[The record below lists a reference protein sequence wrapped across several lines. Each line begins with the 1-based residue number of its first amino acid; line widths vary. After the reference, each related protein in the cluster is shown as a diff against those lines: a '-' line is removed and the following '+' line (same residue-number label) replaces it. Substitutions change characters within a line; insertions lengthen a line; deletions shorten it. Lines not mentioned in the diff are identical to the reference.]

1 MARGLPDIEKKSKPM
16 EKITIISAAV
26 VFVMLI
32 ATMTDSIA
40 TQKKI
45 SDKKLVAVKKSTRL
59 KLIEINRYRR
69 PDRFYNKRYIT

>member
-1 MARGLPDIEKKSKPM
+1 M

-32 ATMTDSIA
+32 ATITDSIT

-45 SDKKLVAVKKSTRL
+45 SDKKLVTVKKSTRL